1 MLRCRAD
8 DLQSLRERSTADA
21 TRLRKRPISRRGKRV
36 TLSHPCRKLPA
47 TRLVRVTALSHMN
60 HVPGVVR
67 LSFAERHRMSK
78 ES

>member
-36 TLSHPCRKLPA
+36 LIFI
-47 TRLVRVTALSHMN
+47 VRFSLDFICVSNKHYRIVL
-60 HVPGVVR
+60 R
-67 LSFAERHRMSK
+67 FILQL
-78 ES
+78 

>member
-36 TLSHPCRKLPA
+36 NAVESVTGLDLDGDGTVGGEVESSGGAQASAA
-47 TRLVRVTALSHMN
+47 TRQS
-60 HVPGVVR
+60 
-67 LSFAERHRMSK
+67 
-78 ES
+78 